1 MPCHETDAASRS
13 PAASLSES
21 QVPMSTT
28 SQYLAK
34 AGSILTLA
42 ASLAVFAATAPVL
55 ADTARPSAC
64 TSDVFRL
71 CNNEVPRVDKM
82 ISCLKKSR
90 AVLSPSCRA
99 SVNGRK

>member
-1 MPCHETDAASRS
+1 
-13 PAASLSES
+13 
-21 QVPMSTT
+21 MSTST
-28 SQYLAK
+28 QRLAR

-42 ASLAVFAATAPVL
+42 SLLAAIAAATPAL
-55 ADTARPSAC
+55 AGNERPAAC

-90 AVLSPSCRA
+90 SVLSPGCRA
-99 SVNGRK
+99 NVNGGK